1 MIRAILRACLRHR
14 VVVLVLAVVA
24 MVLGVDLARSAR
36 IDAFPELAPPWV
48 EIQTEAQGLSSLEV
62 ETLVSRP
69 LEESLI
75 GLPMSTTLRSKSVL
89 GLSSVIVLFEPGTDP
104 FRARQLVQERVSLA
118 APRLPTLASA
128 PVILSPTS
136 STSRILKIGLRSD
149 AMSPLDLS
157 DLARWT
163 IRPRLMGIP
172 GVANVAVWGE
182 RRRELQVQVDPDR
195 LRAAGVAIADI
206 TRAVQAAISPISG
219 GFVDGPNQRLA
230 VSHIAA
236 AVDADSLG
244 DAPLVFRGGAA
255 LRLRDVAD
263 VVEGHPPLIG
273 DGVINDGPGIL
284 LIVEKQPWGNTLQ
297 VTHAVEAELEALA
310 PALTDMVVDP
320 TIFRPATFVER
331 ALDNLRRAMGIGVAL
346 VVLVLLLFEA
356 DLRAAL
362 ISATAIPFSIL
373 TAVLVLTAM
382 GTTFDT
388 MVLAGLVIA
397 VGEVV
402 DDAII
407 DVE

>member
-182 RRRELQVQVDPDR
+182 RRRELQVQVDPER
-195 LRAAGVAIADI
+195 LLEVFQVAEGV
-206 TRAVQAAISPISG
+206 
-219 GFVDGPNQRLA
+219 LM
-230 VSHIAA
+230 
-236 AVDADSLG
+236 
-244 DAPLVFRGGAA
+244 
-255 LRLRDVAD
+255 
-263 VVEGHPPLIG
+263 E
-273 DGVINDGPGIL
+273 
-284 LIVEKQPWGNTLQ
+284 
-297 VTHAVEAELEALA
+297 
-310 PALTDMVVDP
+310 
-320 TIFRPATFVER
+320 
-331 ALDNLRRAMGIGVAL
+331 
-346 VVLVLLLFEA
+346 
-356 DLRAAL
+356 
-362 ISATAIPFSIL
+362 
-373 TAVLVLTAM
+373 
-382 GTTFDT
+382 
-388 MVLAGLVIA
+388 
-397 VGEVV
+397 GEVSPGPPS
-402 DDAII
+402 DPPR
-407 DVE
+407 